1 MDIKGEIIWLDTV
14 DSTNRYAK
22 DRFGDLSD
30 GALVLAR
37 MQTAGKGRLGRTW
50 VSPEETNIYASFV
63 MKNVNN
69 PFYASMVAAL
79 GALEAIRALAP
90 EVKAWLKWPND
101 IYCRECKIAGILCET
116 ITGTGN
122 AVEGVIAGVGINLN
136 MTVEALAAIDQP
148 ATSLFCETGEK
159 FNLKN
164 FAKKLALMLIKYY
177 ITYSISS
184 QELFS
189 CWKKENLLIG
199 KRIEVLTGQGAVCG
213 IVADLGSDGEI
224 LLDSDG
230 QMLKL
235 YSGDVRIS
243 KDSIDFS
250 SFQI

>member
-1 MDIKGEIIWLDTV
+1 
-14 DSTNRYAK
+14 
-22 DRFGDLSD
+22 
-30 GALVLAR
+30 
-37 MQTAGKGRLGRTW
+37 
-50 VSPEETNIYASFV
+50 
-63 MKNVNN
+63 
-69 PFYASMVAAL
+69 
-79 GALEAIRALAP
+79 
-90 EVKAWLKWPND
+90 
-101 IYCRECKIAGILCET
+101 
-116 ITGTGN
+116 
-122 AVEGVIAGVGINLN
+122 
-136 MTVEALAAIDQP
+136 
-148 ATSLFCETGEK
+148 
-159 FNLKN
+159 
-164 FAKKLALMLIKYY
+164 MLIKYY